1 MHSSL
6 NARGQTKHVKKNTL
20 PEEQRKLYEEYTITS
35 ILGTR
40 MNPIDLPAKEW
51 INEELATLQ
60 CERNK
65 GLGEV
70 PFKREL
76 YLGKRVAGIQ
86 QLLLIEA
93 ALSGCCAQPR
103 VGVCEENEGRARQI
117 EIERERVCVCE
128 AQAWQTCEE
137 RPDGALQF

>member
-1 MHSSL
+1 ML
-6 NARGQTKHVKKNTL
+6 RNNTL

-103 VGVCEENEGRARQI
+103 VGGGEENEGRARQI
-117 EIERERVCVCE
+117 ERERERGCVCVKLKLGKHVRSDPMGRSSFNV
-128 AQAWQTCEE
+128 AS
-137 RPDGALQF
+137 

>member
-1 MHSSL
+1 
-6 NARGQTKHVKKNTL
+6 
-20 PEEQRKLYEEYTITS
+20 
-35 ILGTR
+35 

-103 VGVCEENEGRARQI
+103 VGGCEENEGRARQI
-117 EIERERVCVCE
+117 EIEREGVCVCE

>member
-76 YLGKRVAGIQ
+76 YLGKRVEGIQ
-86 QLLLIEA
+86 QILLIEV
-93 ALSGCCAQPR
+93 ALSGCGAQPR
-103 VGVCEENEGRARQI
+103 VGGGEENEGSARQI
-117 EIERERVCVCE
+117 KRERERERERERACE
-128 AQAWQTCEE
+128 AQGW
-137 RPDGALQF
+137 

>member
-1 MHSSL
+1 M
-6 NARGQTKHVKKNTL
+6 
-20 PEEQRKLYEEYTITS
+20 
-35 ILGTR
+35 
-40 MNPIDLPAKEW
+40 
-51 INEELATLQ
+51 Q

-76 YLGKRVAGIQ
+76 YLGKRVEGIQ
-86 QLLLIEA
+86 QILLIEV
-93 ALSGCCAQPR
+93 ALSGCGAQPR
-103 VGVCEENEGRARQI
+103 VGCGEENEGRARQI
-117 EIERERVCVCE
+117 ERERERDGVCVCE

>member
-20 PEEQRKLYEEYTITS
+20 PEEQRKLYDEYTITS

-76 YLGKRVAGIQ
+76 YLGKRVAWIQ
-86 QLLLIEA
+86 QRLLIEV
-93 ALSGCCAQPR
+93 ALSGSCAQPR
-103 VGVCEENEGRARQI
+103 VGCGEEIEGRARL
-117 EIERERVCVCE
+117 IERERGCVCVCE

>member
-1 MHSSL
+1 
-6 NARGQTKHVKKNTL
+6 
-20 PEEQRKLYEEYTITS
+20 
-35 ILGTR
+35 
-40 MNPIDLPAKEW
+40 MNSIDLPANGW
-51 INEELATLQ
+51 NNEELATLQ

-103 VGVCEENEGRARQI
+103 VGGGEENEGRARQI
-117 EIERERVCVCE
+117 ERERGCVCE
-128 AQAWQTCEE
+128 AQAWHTCEE

>member
-6 NARGQTKHVKKNTL
+6 NARGQTKHVKKHAL

-51 INEELATLQ
+51 IYEELATLQ

-76 YLGKRVAGIQ
+76 GKRVEGIQ
-86 QLLLIEA
+86 QILLIEV
-93 ALSGCCAQPR
+93 ALSRCGAQPR
-103 VGVCEENEGRARQI
+103 VGGGEENEGRARQI
-117 EIERERVCVCE
+117 ERDRECVCE

>member
-1 MHSSL
+1 ML
-6 NARGQTKHVKKNTL
+6 RKNTL
-20 PEEQRKLYEEYTITS
+20 PEEQCKLYEEYTITS
-35 ILGTR
+35 ILDTR
-40 MNPIDLPAKEW
+40 MNPIDLPANEW

-76 YLGKRVAGIQ
+76 YLRKRVEGIQ
-86 QLLLIEA
+86 QILFIEV

-103 VGVCEENEGRARQI
+103 VGGGEENEGRARQI
-117 EIERERVCVCE
+117 EREREREGVCVCE

>member
-1 MHSSL
+1 ML
-6 NARGQTKHVKKNTL
+6 RKNTL

-103 VGVCEENEGRARQI
+103 VGGGEENEGRARQI
-117 EIERERVCVCE
+117 ESDRGCVCVKLKLGKHVRSDPMGRSSFNV
-128 AQAWQTCEE
+128 AS
-137 RPDGALQF
+137 

>member
-20 PEEQRKLYEEYTITS
+20 PEEQRKLYDEYTITS

-76 YLGKRVAGIQ
+76 YLGKRVAWIQ
-86 QLLLIEA
+86 QRLLIEV
-93 ALSGCCAQPR
+93 ALSGSCAQPR
-103 VGVCEENEGRARQI
+103 VGCGEEIEGRARQI
-117 EIERERVCVCE
+117 ERARERGCVCV
-128 AQAWQTCEE
+128 
-137 RPDGALQF
+137 

>member
-1 MHSSL
+1 
-6 NARGQTKHVKKNTL
+6 
-20 PEEQRKLYEEYTITS
+20 
-35 ILGTR
+35 

-103 VGVCEENEGRARQI
+103 VGCGEENEGRARQI
-117 EIERERVCVCE
+117 ERERERYCVCE

>member
-1 MHSSL
+1 
-6 NARGQTKHVKKNTL
+6 
-20 PEEQRKLYEEYTITS
+20 
-35 ILGTR
+35 

-76 YLGKRVAGIQ
+76 YLGKRVEGIQ
-86 QLLLIEA
+86 QILLIEV
-93 ALSGCCAQPR
+93 ALSGCGAQPR
-103 VGVCEENEGRARQI
+103 VGGGEENEGRARP
-117 EIERERVCVCE
+117 IERERERERESECVCVKLKLGKHVRSDPMGRSSFKV
-128 AQAWQTCEE
+128 AS
-137 RPDGALQF
+137 